1 LNSPCITDMRGT
13 IGAKKSR
20 DSLNWESLQ
29 SLTLQGRVFGIKHL
43 HTKVRCLYKAAHR
56 SLWVTWL
63 MNLQIFTAMIGK
75 SVKGKDGSA
84 LKLNGLMANLK
95 ETFLVD
101 MHQPYAVLNGISLA
115 VVLMKG
121 SKMGIYFVWTCKTCS
136 GCGASRKETCQVQDP
151 VLFSSLWSETGWYFM
166 GESAPQIL
174 TSTTPST
181 STIQILEIGLVAL
194 DLTPFK
200 FTHVLN
206 QPLLWHIRDY
216 ISLVEP
222 TATSP
227 MKKSA
232 WLTFIKLH

>member
-1 LNSPCITDMRGT
+1 M
-13 IGAKKSR
+13 
-20 DSLNWESLQ
+20 
-29 SLTLQGRVFGIKHL
+29 
-43 HTKVRCLYKAAHR
+43 
-56 SLWVTWL
+56 
-63 MNLQIFTAMIGK
+63 
-75 SVKGKDGSA
+75 
-84 LKLNGLMANLK
+84 
-95 ETFLVD
+95 
-101 MHQPYAVLNGISLA
+101 
-115 VVLMKG
+115 
-121 SKMGIYFVWTCKTCS
+121 
-136 GCGASRKETCQVQDP
+136 QDP

-206 QPLLWHIRDY
+206 QPLQWHIRDY

-222 TATSP
+222 IATSP

-232 WLTFIKLH
+232 